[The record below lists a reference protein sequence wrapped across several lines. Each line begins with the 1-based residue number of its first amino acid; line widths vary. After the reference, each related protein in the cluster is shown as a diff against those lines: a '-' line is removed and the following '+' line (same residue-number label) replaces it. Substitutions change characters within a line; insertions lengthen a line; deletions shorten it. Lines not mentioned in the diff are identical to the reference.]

1 VGGAVTSVDIQVI
14 SFIAFFANWLVENL
28 FSCSEVFLDIS
39 EVLCAEF
46 SVAAFVSLQI
56 ASSFEFLSSYFLF
69 YRFLIILATR
79 MLVLRW

>member
-1 VGGAVTSVDIQVI
+1 MTSVDIQVI

-28 FSCSEVFLDIS
+28 FNCSEVFLDIS

-46 SVAAFVSLQI
+46 NVPAFVSLQI
-56 ASSFEFLSSYFLF
+56 ASAFEFLSYYFLC